1 MSPTKDRQGS
11 DKSTNA
17 TGKKSKEFTDEA
29 RSPLAHWFVRVV
41 SE

>member
-1 MSPTKDRQGS
+1 MSPKKDTQES
-11 DKSTNA
+11 DKRTTV
-17 TGKKSKEFTDEA
+17 TGKKSKGFTDEA